1 VTVRHRPMEP
11 KDVRECADIVAAH
24 PVIGPR
30 YGNRIGDLSKAWLRL
45 IGCDA
50 KRTTV
55 FQTVEGP
62 RAPICFVGV
71 SVFVNDDFMRE
82 LKAPPGFWIGPEL
95 VKRILSG
102 NSPILPD
109 SQFREANSRGGL
121 NLIVW
126 EGCIRPGFETNN
138 EIHGHVMTAFI
149 EEHSGF
155 LLNELISPQIE
166 STERL
171 QWTIQT
177 GAQLWNP
184 VAGRYQKTFKK
195 HPKEIVGKPHV
206 VGVRRSMEHERDDSW
221 TTSWVGTLFD
231 YQPPRFGFSRSEQ
244 RLLHAALAGES
255 GTDNELA
262 ESLGVS
268 LPTIKKMW
276 LSIYR
281 RVNDRQP
288 EAIRDCV
295 PVEAAERGKEKRRHL
310 LVYLREH
317 PEELRPVSQ
326 KLLGQPPPITKRIH
340 RVRA

>member
-1 VTVRHRPMEP
+1 M
-11 KDVRECADIVAAH
+11 
-24 PVIGPR
+24 
-30 YGNRIGDLSKAWLRL
+30 
-45 IGCDA
+45 
-50 KRTTV
+50 
-55 FQTVEGP
+55 
-62 RAPICFVGV
+62 
-71 SVFVNDDFMRE
+71 
-82 LKAPPGFWIGPEL
+82 
-95 VKRILSG
+95 
-102 NSPILPD
+102 
-109 SQFREANSRGGL
+109 
-121 NLIVW
+121 
-126 EGCIRPGFETNN
+126 
-138 EIHGHVMTAFI
+138 
-149 EEHSGF
+149 
-155 LLNELISPQIE
+155 
-166 STERL
+166 
-171 QWTIQT
+171 
-177 GAQLWNP
+177 
-184 VAGRYQKTFKK
+184 AGRYQKTFKK
-195 HPKEIVGKPHV
+195 HPKEIVQKPHV

-295 PVEAAERGKEKRRHL
+295 PVDAAERGKEKRRHL